1 MTGAG
6 SDPDRNHP
14 SMTCQ
19 VEVVGECRVQSLG
32 VDRGAGLQGGRV
44 ACLISVGVVLLGV
57 DGVHA

>member
-1 MTGAG
+1 MKEVG

-19 VEVVGECRVQSLG
+19 VEGVGGCRVQSLG
-32 VDRGAGLQGGRV
+32 EDQEAGLQGGRV
-44 ACLISVGVVLLGV
+44 ACLISVGVGLLGV